1 MVALAILSHFS
12 LPTTALLDVED
23 IVAPLLLTLTLS
35 ATTLAVA
42 VVIDDALA
50 VILPTPDQLD
60 VDDTTAPDSLTL
72 LPFAFEVAVVVELA
86 VTSSG
91 SASITGKPLAVT
103 VAVAVIV
110 SGVPFAVNLPLQDT
124 VAVDEGF
131 ASTSRTLVA

>member
-35 ATTLAVA
+35 AMTLAVA

-50 VILPTPDQLD
+50 VTLPTPDQLD

-86 VTSSG
+86 LTSSG
-91 SASITGKPLAVT
+91 SASTIKSPLAVT

-110 SGVPFAVNLPLQDT
+110 FGVPFAVNLPSQDT